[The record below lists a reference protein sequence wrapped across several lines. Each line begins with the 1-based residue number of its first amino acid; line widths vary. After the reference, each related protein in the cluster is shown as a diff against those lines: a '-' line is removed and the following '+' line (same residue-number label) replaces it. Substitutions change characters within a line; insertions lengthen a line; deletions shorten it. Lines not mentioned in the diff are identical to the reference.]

1 MGSCP
6 TVGFGMVF
14 TGSCPLTDFGLFI
27 ADEHGRSMAKVA
39 RRSGRGQI
47 LRRLD
52 KMSRAIGMTVW
63 PKCWIEAKIC
73 PLGIGPVAI
82 FRLNR

>member
-14 TGSCPLTDFGLFI
+14 TGYHPLTDFALNVT
-27 ADEHGRSMAKVA
+27 DEDGPKVA
-39 RRSGRGQI
+39 KIVRQLASDQI

-63 PKCWIEAKIC
+63 PKCWIEARIC